1 MYCFKD
7 TAPIVITGFI
17 ITVSAF
23 VIHLIGF
30 ATPYWIKD
38 YDSHDGLWLVCD
50 DQNHQCLSM
59 SGFVQDLPAKFKAT
73 QALEC
78 IAFIAYVAAVVCASL
93 QTFVMKQ
100 RMMYI
105 VGALTNFVAG
115 GFSLIGCIIFS
126 TIENINTS
134 DLHFSFAFCIIAS
147 IGGVAAGVFF
157 ILAWKWIPAN

>member
-59 SGFVQDLPAKFKAT
+59 SGKSTVLRQN
-73 QALEC
+73 
-78 IAFIAYVAAVVCASL
+78 
-93 QTFVMKQ
+93 
-100 RMMYI
+100 MYY
-105 VGALTNFVAG
+105 
-115 GFSLIGCIIFS
+115 
-126 TIENINTS
+126 
-134 DLHFSFAFCIIAS
+134 
-147 IGGVAAGVFF
+147 
-157 ILAWKWIPAN
+157 